1 MVAINT
7 LLTFAAT
14 LVPLVTGAALPTHE
28 DFSLTRRQNQDK
40 SWDDYHRQNGAFARQ
55 GLCLFYLDP
64 SPRDGAWAC
73 GVYCK
78 NDRTKICTTVHPSKF
93 TNDML
98 GANPDGERYAIG
110 KCQCD
115 TSAADF
121 LATATV
127 DFTARGLDKGF
138 REIGS
143 VTCEIMV
150 NVMKEAVFASTYA
163 IPGVGPVATAAR
175 TVAKG
180 VKLAS
185 KTQGGKD
192 MWTDAVKE
200 SCNFRRDDELLNKG
214 FGIFEGAPDEF

>member
-1 MVAINT
+1 
-7 LLTFAAT
+7 
-14 LVPLVTGAALPTHE
+14 
-28 DFSLTRRQNQDK
+28 
-40 SWDDYHRQNGAFARQ
+40 
-55 GLCLFYLDP
+55 
-64 SPRDGAWAC
+64 
-73 GVYCK
+73 
-78 NDRTKICTTVHPSKF
+78 
-93 TNDML
+93 ML

-110 KCQCD
+110 QCQCD

-200 SCNFRRDDELLNKG
+200 SCNFRRDEELLNKG

>member
-1 MVAINT
+1 MVAFNT
-7 LLTFAAT
+7 LFTFAVT
-14 LVPLVTGAALPTHE
+14 LIPLVTGAALPTHE
-28 DFSLTRRQNQDK
+28 DSSLARRQNQDK

-55 GLCLFYLDP
+55 SLCLFYLDP

-98 GANPDGERYAIG
+98 GANPDGARYAIG

-143 VTCEIMV
+143 VT
-150 NVMKEAVFASTYA
+150 
-163 IPGVGPVATAAR
+163 

-185 KTQGGKD
+185 KTQGDKD
-192 MWTDAVKE
+192 LWTDAVKE

-214 FGIFEGAPDEF
+214 FGIFEGAPDKS

>member
-1 MVAINT
+1 MVTFNT
-7 LLTFAAT
+7 LLTFAAN

-28 DFSLTRRQNQDK
+28 DSSLTRRQNQDK
-40 SWDDYHRQNGAFARQ
+40 CWDAYHGQNGASARQ
-55 GLCLFYLDP
+55 GLCLFYVDP

-73 GVYCK
+73 GVYRK

-110 KCQCD
+110 Q
-115 TSAADF
+115 SS
-121 LATATV
+121 
-127 DFTARGLDKGF
+127 GLDKGF

-143 VTCEIMV
+143 FTCVIMV
-150 NVMKEAVFASTYA
+150 SVMKEAAFASTYA
-163 IPGVGPVATAAR
+163 ILGVGPVATTAR
-175 TVAKG
+175 TIAKG

-192 MWTDAVKE
+192 M
-200 SCNFRRDDELLNKG
+200 
-214 FGIFEGAPDEF
+214 